1 MSAVFLV
8 QPASCQAYEALG
20 QICSEICDKTRLCKT
35 RYILVIIQI
44 LIITVLRIS
53 QFDLD
58 PHKGL

>member
-20 QICSEICDKTRLCKT
+20 RNCSEMVKKIRLCNT
-35 RYILVIIQI
+35 RYILVINLI
-44 LIITVLRIS
+44 LIITVVRIS

-58 PHKGL
+58 PHKDL